1 MKVRLYHLAAEWELP
16 ATAILETLHEAGHRD
31 LKNQFVEIDEHDIL
45 GLKDLLYD
53 AGHFGDEDEG
63 DEAEGIEATEI
74 EGEDAE
80 TTETSEDATEGES
93 GEAEAA
99 AESDTATATA
109 EPEEGTAAQ
118 TEDPPK
124 EPSAEKPALA
134 EAPETKPVEE
144 PQAAAEPKAEET
156 KPVEAKQEPQT
167 TTETKKSEP
176 AKPAKPAKPKPPKKP
191 AKKSLIPGAPAGVA
205 AGFRGFAP
213 GFDPNARRSRRT
225 SSRGGSEGGEDSGA
239 RGARGANGRVEM
251 VSGPID
257 PNARKR
263 AGARG
268 AAASANKRQR
278 TAARRP
284 GAHGGQGRGRRLERR
299 MQEMDRWRKASRKP
313 RRPKS
318 RSSKHVVRPDAV
330 SIQQPISLK
339 DLSAELAIR
348 VNELIAFLMRNR
360 MMINVNQ
367 PVPKDAIEMIGL
379 NWNIDIKVLDEI
391 LAEDTVTEM
400 DQEEDVDKDLEPRKP
415 VVAVLGHVDHGK
427 TSLLDY
433 IRSTK
438 KKQVKVAAGEAG
450 GITQHIGAYVA
461 THNGKDITFI
471 DTPGHA
477 AFTEMRARGANVT
490 DMVLLVVAAD
500 DGVMPQTKE
509 AIQHAQAANVQILV
523 AANKIDKKG
532 VTKDKVLTGLS
543 QIDGMLPSEYGGEI
557 DVIPCSAHTGQGV
570 DDLLENVLTYAE
582 VLELKANPKKAARGT
597 VLEAKKTEGRGIL
610 VTLLVEDGTLKKG
623 DTIVCGKTGGK
634 IRRMNDD
641 MGKQLK
647 KAGPATPVEVV
658 GIDDVP
664 EAGDRFYVVTDKEAK
679 NIVAER
685 KEKALKEKAS
695 TGLDHIPTS
704 QAEIWDLMREAEKKE
719 VLVVLKADVSGS
731 LQVLKRELSNLTTDE
746 VKCRVIRD
754 GVGGISQADVLLA
767 AASEAVVIGFGVTA
781 DNQARKVAKMRDVH
795 IHTHRV
801 IYELLDGVKEIMA
814 GQLDPDEVE
823 HVIGSVSVRKVFK
836 SSKVGNI
843 AGCFVDDGIVK
854 RNAQIRLARDGIIL
868 WQGPMDSLR
877 RFSEDVKE
885 VRENFECGIKLRGYE
900 DVREGDVFEVVE
912 IEEVA
917 RTLD

>member
-1 MKVRLYHLAAEWELP
+1 M
-16 ATAILETLHEAGHRD
+16 
-31 LKNQFVEIDEHDIL
+31 
-45 GLKDLLYD
+45 
-53 AGHFGDEDEG
+53 
-63 DEAEGIEATEI
+63 
-74 EGEDAE
+74 
-80 TTETSEDATEGES
+80 
-93 GEAEAA
+93 
-99 AESDTATATA
+99 
-109 EPEEGTAAQ
+109 
-118 TEDPPK
+118 
-124 EPSAEKPALA
+124 
-134 EAPETKPVEE
+134 
-144 PQAAAEPKAEET
+144 
-156 KPVEAKQEPQT
+156 
-167 TTETKKSEP
+167 
-176 AKPAKPAKPKPPKKP
+176 
-191 AKKSLIPGAPAGVA
+191 
-205 AGFRGFAP
+205 
-213 GFDPNARRSRRT
+213 
-225 SSRGGSEGGEDSGA
+225 
-239 RGARGANGRVEM
+239 
-251 VSGPID
+251 
-257 PNARKR
+257 
-263 AGARG
+263 
-268 AAASANKRQR
+268 
-278 TAARRP
+278 
-284 GAHGGQGRGRRLERR
+284 
-299 MQEMDRWRKASRKP
+299 P
-313 RRPKS
+313 R
-318 RSSKHVVRPDAV
+318 
-330 SIQQPISLK
+330 
-339 DLSAELAIR
+339 
-348 VNELIAFLMRNR
+348 
-360 MMINVNQ
+360 
-367 PVPKDAIEMIGL
+367 
-379 NWNIDIKVLDEI
+379 
-391 LAEDTVTEM
+391 
-400 DQEEDVDKDLEPRKP
+400 
-415 VVAVLGHVDHGK
+415 
-427 TSLLDY
+427 
-433 IRSTK
+433 
-438 KKQVKVAAGEAG
+438 
-450 GITQHIGAYVA
+450 
-461 THNGKDITFI
+461 HNGKDITFI